1 MQSDRVAQRGYSLTE
16 ILVVLAIIG
25 IMSLVTVPQFVAYQQ
40 SAALKGAMRNFNADL
55 RNCRQLAVARYVQV
69 RMEFATSSSYRFYYR
84 TTQGAAWQQMPQALL
99 MALRVSGVAGNTKT
113 LAKPMTFTTVD
124 FVDQPDA
131 ANPANGL
138 ADIVFNTDGT
148 LTFSSDPLAPKS
160 SGFVIIG
167 SPWKNVYQ
175 NRMKITV
182 YTTGKIDTLGSK
194 V

>member
-1 MQSDRVAQRGYSLTE
+1 MQSDRNAQRGYSLVE

-40 SAALKGAMRNFNADL
+40 SSALKGAMRNFNADL

-69 RMEFATSSSYRFYYR
+69 RMEFSSSSSYSFYYR

-113 LAKPMTFTTVD
+113 LAKPMTFTD
-124 FVDQPDA
+124 SNFVDQPDG

-138 ADIVFNTDGT
+138 ADIIFNTDGT
-148 LTFSSDPLAPKS
+148 LTIGPNRT
-160 SGFVIIG
+160 SGYITIG

-175 NRMKITV
+175 NRMMITV